1 MVVMWSEMSV
11 AIIIVA
17 KVIIQSFRMGTI
29 IIPADQAET
38 VDHMLLLVLVQVPA
52 EVLVV
57 EVVID
62 KAEVITKI
70 NVKWIVGEKD
80 LQGVIFFNVEDS
92 TPIET
97 ISILVRKNNLI

>member
-80 LQGVIFFNVEDS
+80 LQSVIFFNVEDS